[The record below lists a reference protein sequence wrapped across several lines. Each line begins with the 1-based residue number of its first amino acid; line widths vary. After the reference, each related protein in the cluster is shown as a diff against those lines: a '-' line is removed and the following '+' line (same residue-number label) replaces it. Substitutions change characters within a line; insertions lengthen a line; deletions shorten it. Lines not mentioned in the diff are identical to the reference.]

1 MLLNHGE
8 FEGKRLFDRETVEQ
22 ALRPASG
29 TVFDGTLFT
38 PMRYSEGFML
48 GNRRGSLYLPY
59 CEEAFGHWGFAS
71 MVSWADPSRAIAGAM
86 LNAGKAFLGPYALP
100 NFRLYILIK
109 KHCPRVQ

>member
-1 MLLNHGE
+1 
-8 FEGKRLFDRETVEQ
+8 
-22 ALRPASG
+22 
-29 TVFDGTLFT
+29 
-38 PMRYSEGFML
+38 
-48 GNRRGSLYLPY
+48 
-59 CEEAFGHWGFAS
+59 